1 MSMALMAIVPSPSD
15 ADIVHLDDVII
26 DFSLCVGTDCVNGE
40 SFGFDTVRLKE
51 NNLRLHFDDTS
62 SSASFPSNDWRI
74 TINDSSNGG
83 DAYFSIDDA
92 TAGRQVF
99 RVNAG
104 APANS
109 LFVDSQGD
117 VGIGVAN
124 ASTDIHVRSGNT
136 PTLRLEQDGSSGF
149 TAQTF
154 DIAANEANFF
164 VRDVTNG
171 SSLPFRIQPGA
182 DENALFVESTGH
194 IGLGTS
200 NPLGRFHIK
209 GSGSERQMMI
219 LEQTD
224 AGTIWTLSNFE
235 TGASEGAGNFGI
247 NRVGGGV
254 LFKLDQTGNVF
265 FPTLANCTNGIQTD
279 SSGQL
284 SCMP

>member
-1 MSMALMAIVPSPSD
+1 MKHLLSATSAAAVSMALMAIVPSPSD

-149 TAQTF
+149 TA
-154 DIAANEANFF
+154 
-164 VRDVTNG
+164 
-171 SSLPFRIQPGA
+171 LC
-182 DENALFVESTGH
+182 
-194 IGLGTS
+194 
-200 NPLGRFHIK
+200 
-209 GSGSERQMMI
+209 SGCNKWE
-219 LEQTD
+219 
-224 AGTIWTLSNFE
+224 F
-235 TGASEGAGNFGI
+235 ASVSHSAWCG
-247 NRVGGGV
+247 
-254 LFKLDQTGNVF
+254 
-265 FPTLANCTNGIQTD
+265 
-279 SSGQL
+279 
-284 SCMP
+284 